1 MSVITDLESEV
12 RSYCRSWP
20 AVFTTARGAVM
31 EDEAGRSYIDFFA
44 GAGALNYGHNDPRL
58 LEPLLAYLAS
68 GGILHSLDMTTRA
81 KVDFLERLRDVILRP
96 RGLDYKVQFPGP
108 TGTNAVEAAL
118 KLARKV
124 TGRRTVVAFSNG
136 FHGMT
141 LGSLAVTANPSK
153 RAGAGVPLEHAVT
166 MPFDGGLPG
175 GGDTLGQAGGAPRP
189 SGGRAAG
196 GGHPGDDPG
205 RGGRERR
212 ERRVAAR
219 AVGALPSHRRA
230 ADRR

>member
-1 MSVITDLESEV
+1 
-12 RSYCRSWP
+12 
-20 AVFTTARGAVM
+20 M
-31 EDEAGRSYIDFFA
+31 E
-44 GAGALNYGHNDPRL
+44 
-58 LEPLLAYLAS
+58 YLAS
-68 GGILHSLDMTTRA
+68 GGVLHSLDMTTRA

-153 RAGAGVPLEHAVT
+153 RAGAGVPLEHTITIAVRRQPARRRRPRWGSWRRT
-166 MPFDGGLPG
+166 STGRRRSARRRSSWRRSRPR
-175 GGDTLGQAGGAPRP
+175 GA
-189 SGGRAAG
+189 
-196 GGHPGDDPG
+196 
-205 RGGRERR
+205 
-212 ERRVAAR
+212 
-219 AVGALPSHRRA
+219 
-230 ADRR
+230 